1 MKNFD
6 LSNLIKNLNFEKL
19 IVGETVL
26 HSVDARA
33 KLFACV
39 VLIFAISSMV
49 HYKIPLLIFAIL
61 IIISDIIGIPFKTT
75 VQRLISPFFI
85 VLMIFIVLIF
95 TYGGEKIILNL
106 YGLSIPIYSN
116 GLYLGILIFARLIA
130 SILILNILIA
140 TTRIQDVLTAMRWFK
155 VPKIFV
161 DIMGMMIRYISLLS
175 KEVVRMYNAQQSRL
189 AYSKRLGYRIKI
201 KNIGILAGSLLI
213 RAFSRGEKVYLAML
227 SRGYGDDSRIVT
239 RADQISFK
247 GIIFASFTIIICIV
261 LIIADR
267 FVIQGGY

>member
-1 MKNFD
+1 MMKFD

-19 IVGETVL
+19 IVDETIL
-26 HSVDARA
+26 HSVDVRV

-39 VLIFAISSMV
+39 VLIFTISSMI
-49 HYKIPLLIFAIL
+49 HYEIPLLIFATFL
-61 IIISDIIGIPFKTT
+61 IISYSIGIPFKIT

-95 TYGGEKIILNL
+95 TYGGEKTILNL

-116 GLYLGILIFARLIA
+116 GLHLGILIFARLIA

-140 TTRIQDVLTAMRWFK
+140 TTRIQDVLIAMRWFK
-155 VPKIFV
+155 VPKVFV
-161 DIMGMMIRYISLLS
+161 DLMGMMIRYISLLS

-189 AYSKRLGYRIKI
+189 AYSKRLSYRIKI

-227 SRGYGDDSRIVT
+227 SRGYGDDSRVVA
-239 RADQISFK
+239 RAVRISFK
-247 GIIFASFTIIICIV
+247 EILFASSIIIICIG